1 MVAGAGIEP
10 AAPDD
15 KTGMLTST
23 PSRDVSKGRPELAAT
38 GYAADEKQR
47 RADPKHRRSGGP
59 AVLSGASNCRTG
71 QRQFCAGM
79 RPTAALAASA
89 NLKRRR
95 ADRADAA
102 GPSDRA
108 HGKSPGAGD

>member
-71 QRQFCAGM
+71 QRQFCALY
-79 RPTAALAASA
+79 AAQRTGRMEP

-95 ADRADAA
+95 ADRAGA
-102 GPSDRA
+102 GEPSDRA
-108 HGKSPGAGD
+108 HGKSPEAEG